1 MNAMRRLLELRR
13 RAGDERGMTLVELM
27 VTTLILGFA
36 LSITMSILFSV
47 QKTFGKQRDRSLSND
62 QARLA
67 VEELDKE
74 IRSGNLLYAPTN
86 GGMSL
91 IVYTQTNAPTRNPS
105 NQCVQWQ
112 IVSQTLQRRSWSVE
126 WRTTGDVSAWRTVAD
141 HIVNAAPP
149 EAPGTPVPAFTL
161 DTSQASFGSRI
172 MKVVILANQNS
183 SAGKTV
189 RIEDS
194 VTARNTEYGYPQ
206 TICSDV
212 PPG

>member
-1 MNAMRRLLELRR
+1 MGIRRVLRRLDGE
-13 RAGDERGMTLVELM
+13 GGMTLVELM
-27 VTTLILGFA
+27 VTLVILAFS

-47 QKTFGKQRDRSLSND
+47 QKTFGKQSDRSLSND

-74 IRSGNLLYAPTN
+74 IRSGNLLYAPTSS
-86 GGMSL
+86 GMNL
-91 IVYTQTNAPTRNPS
+91 IVYTQTNATTRDPS

-112 IVSQTLQRRSWSVE
+112 ITSQQLQRRAWSVD
-126 WRTTGDVSAWRTVAD
+126 WRNDGDVTGWRVVAD

-149 EAPGTPVPAFTL
+149 ENPGTPVPAFVL
-161 DTSQASFGSRI
+161 DTSQTSFGSRI
-172 MKVVILANQNS
+172 MKIQILANQNS
-183 SAGKTV
+183 SSGRSV
-189 RIEDS
+189 EIDDS

-212 PPG
+212 PPT